1 LFAFFS
7 SLFPEIVSVA
17 VRVAVGVAV
26 GAAVGVASEWPLPPS
41 PPPRH
46 PKTTQNE
53 ALDKS
58 ERTASFFLRALFSDI
73 FDVLMSSRAP
83 LGSTAAKNHGDQKA
97 R

>member
-1 LFAFFS
+1 M
-7 SLFPEIVSVA
+7 SVA

-58 ERTASFFLRALFSDI
+58 ERTASFFLRARFSDI
-73 FDVLMSSRAP
+73 FEFKGPFRAP
-83 LGSTAAKNHGDQKA
+83 LGSTAAKNHGNQKV
-97 R
+97 RRFIVRRR